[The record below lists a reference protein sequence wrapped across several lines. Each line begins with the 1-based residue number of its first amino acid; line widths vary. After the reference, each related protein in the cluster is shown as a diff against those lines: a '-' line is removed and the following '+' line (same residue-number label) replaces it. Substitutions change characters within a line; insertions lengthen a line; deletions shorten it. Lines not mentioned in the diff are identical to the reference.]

1 MTKDQMTLIK
11 MAALVNISKPI
22 AKTPEEW
29 WEKNRD
35 RFRGMTE
42 YDRDKRLELVF
53 EIWETVKRSISMY
66 DSKKLLKIEDL

>member
-1 MTKDQMTLIK
+1 VTKDQMTIIK
-11 MAALVNISKPI
+11 MAALINIGNNVP
-22 AKTPEEW
+22 KTPEEW

-53 EIWETVKRSISMY
+53 EIWETVNRVQSS
-66 DSKKLLKIEDL
+66 